1 MKRNTIACI
10 MLLSAMQVFALSN
23 LIGRWQSAPMW
34 HRFEKTELEINF
46 KDTVNFD
53 VKVVVDNTDFY
64 EGECTT
70 MTMNGTYQ
78 QQDSLCTL
86 TADTTTFVA
95 IPAPLPGR
103 EVSGSDASETFI
115 ILPSNNSDD
124 VIALIDHL
132 GREVF
137 VLYRQ
142 K

>member
-1 MKRNTIACI
+1 MKKITIACI
-10 MLLSAMQVFALSN
+10 LLLSAMQVFALPN

-70 MTMNGTYQ
+70 MTMSGTYQ
-78 QQDSLCTL
+78 LQDSLCIL
-86 TADTTTFVA
+86 TADLSTFSST
-95 IPAPLPGR
+95 PAPLPGR
-103 EVSGSDASETFI
+103 EVTDLNSVDSLI
-115 ILPSNNSDD
+115 ILPSRNSDD

-137 VLYRQ
+137 VIYRQ

>member
-23 LIGRWQSAPMW
+23 LIGRWQSAPIW
-34 HRFEKTELEINF
+34 DRFEKTELELNF
-46 KDTVNFD
+46 QDTIHFD

-64 EGECTT
+64 EGTRTT